1 MAKSFFATFVLMAAL
16 MLATARAGEAV
27 VRFDTQEILL
37 RSTSSYNA
45 NSGTPNPFTAVDLT
59 ARVVSPSGRVYNVN
73 GFFDGDGYA
82 GAIGNVFK
90 IRVYADEIGTW
101 SWTTTSNTAG
111 LHNLSGTFYCSGTL
125 AGVFGKGPVVDNP
138 ARPRTFMYQYG
149 EPVFLTGKFLDM
161 AAAAP
166 IQFSHTM
173 FAESLTE
180 ANRQAMLDR
189 HLGMNLNKINVYLA
203 NRNDYSSVSTTP
215 WVGSAGAND
224 KQRFDLARWRM
235 FERWVLKMRA
245 AGVVSHLWFF
255 ADDSGFGD
263 LPDADR
269 QRLIKYGMARLSG
282 YVNTMFILA
291 LEWQEGWS
299 TTEVGTHMTYLHSQ
313 NPWAR
318 MATVH
323 GVPGDFSYPSASWA
337 DYMDTQAGNE
347 VGYATVHSHGLRNHA
362 LAAKPLIQEEFG
374 LGQEDTAH
382 RQKAWAAFTAGAAG
396 VGTGSFLRHLANF
409 VAQIDFERMDPAD
422 SLATSG
428 NAYVLAEKGI
438 AYVVYA
444 YNGGTVRLDLRG
456 VSGSFTARWYDPRTG
471 TFSSAGTVSG
481 GAERSFTAPAG
492 GDWVLQVQ
500 KATSTGG
507 GTTQP
512 APPIGSNDPVT
523 RERTAYSFVQAMDGQ
538 SFVPPAPQGVFA
550 DVQTGSWAA
559 PYIEEFH
566 RDGITTGCA
575 DSPLRF
581 CPATYLN
588 RAEMAVLLLRARHG
602 SSYVPPPAT
611 GRVFSDVPA
620 SFWAAAWIEQLYTE
634 GITTGC
640 TSGRYCPGDNV
651 TAWQL
656 DTFLSRAY
664 GTP

>member
-1 MAKSFFATFVLMAAL
+1 MAKSFLATCVLMVVLA
-16 MLATARAGEAV
+16 LATTRAGEAV
-27 VRFDTQEILL
+27 VRFDTQEIVL
-37 RSTSSYNA
+37 RSASSYNA

-59 ARVVSPSGRVYNVN
+59 ARVTSPSGRVYNVN
-73 GFFDGDGYA
+73 GFFDGDGVS
-82 GAIGNVFK
+82 GVIGNVFK

-149 EPVFLTGKFLDM
+149 EPVFLTGKFLDV
-161 AAAAP
+161 AAPAP
-166 IQFSHTM
+166 IQYSHTM

-180 ANRQAMLDR
+180 TNRQAMLDR
-189 HLGMNLNKINVYLA
+189 HLGMKLNKINVYLA
-203 NRNDYSSVSTTP
+203 NRSDYSSVSTTP

-224 KQRFDLARWRM
+224 KQRFDLARWRI
-235 FERWVLKMRA
+235 FERWVVKMRD

-299 TTEVGTHMTYLHSQ
+299 TTEVGSHMSYLHSQ

-323 GVPGDFSYPSASWA
+323 GVPGDFSYPGASWA

-347 VGYATVHSHGLRNHA
+347 VGYAAVHSHGLTNRA

-382 RQKAWAAFTAGAAG
+382 RQKAWAAFTAGAAS
-396 VGTGSFLRHLANF
+396 VGTGSFLRHLSNF

-422 SLATSG
+422 ALATSL
-428 NAYVLAEKGI
+428 NAYVLAEKGG

-444 YNGGTVRLDLRG
+444 YNGGTFRLDLRG

-471 TFSSAGTVSG
+471 VFSSAGTVSG
-481 GAERSFTAPAG
+481 GAERSFTAPPG
-492 GDWVLQVQ
+492 GDWVLHVQ
-500 KATSTGG
+500 KATSTGS
-507 GTTQP
+507 GTT
-512 APPIGSNDPVT
+512 APPIGPNDLVT
-523 RERTAYSFVQAMDGQ
+523 RERTAYSFVRAMDGA
-538 SFVPPAPQGVFA
+538 SFVPPPLQGIFA

-559 PYIEEFH
+559 PYVEEFY

-575 DSPLRF
+575 ASPLRF
-581 CPATYLN
+581 CPASYLN

-602 SSYVPPPAT
+602 RNYVPPPAT
-611 GRVFSDVPA
+611 GHVFTDVPA
-620 SFWAAAWIEQLYTE
+620 WFWAAAWIERLYAE

-640 TSGRYCPGDNV
+640 ATGRYCPGDNV

-656 DTFLSRAY
+656 DTFLARAY